1 MNVYELYYWNHI
13 PGRGEFVRLV
23 LAEVGAS
30 YRDVAREEGNGV
42 IMAFYE
48 HERPEHPVF
57 APPILKDG
65 ELVIA
70 QVANICQYLAIKHG
84 LVEQDLG
91 RRALA
96 NQLQLTIADAVMSVH
111 DTHHPLG
118 KSLYYEEQKE
128 AAKERARFFTS
139 SRLEQWLEYFAKVLE
154 YNRGDYLLGGFTY
167 PDLSLFQLLE
177 GIHYAFP
184 EAYGRVIAK
193 YRALDVL
200 RERVRDRERIAAYLR
215 SPARQN
221 FNEDGIF
228 RRYPELDE

>member
-1 MNVYELYYWNHI
+1 MSDYELFYWSHI

-23 LAEVGAS
+23 LAEAGAS

-42 IMAFYE
+42 IMAFYQ

-57 APPILKDG
+57 APPILKHG
-65 ELVIA
+65 GLVLA
-70 QVANICQYLAIKHG
+70 QVANICQYLAIRHG
-84 LVEQDLG
+84 LVGEDLG
-91 RRALA
+91 ARALA

-118 KSLYYEEQKE
+118 KSLYYEEQKT

-139 SRLEQWLEYFAKVLE
+139 SRLEHWLDYFAQVLE
-154 YNRGDYLLGGFTY
+154 YNRGDYLLGHFTY

-177 GIHYAFP
+177 GIQYAFP
-184 EAYGRVIAK
+184 NAYRRVIAK
-193 YRALDVL
+193 FRALDIL
-200 RERVRDRERIAAYLR
+200 RERVRDRERVAAYLR
-215 SPARQN
+215 SSSRLN